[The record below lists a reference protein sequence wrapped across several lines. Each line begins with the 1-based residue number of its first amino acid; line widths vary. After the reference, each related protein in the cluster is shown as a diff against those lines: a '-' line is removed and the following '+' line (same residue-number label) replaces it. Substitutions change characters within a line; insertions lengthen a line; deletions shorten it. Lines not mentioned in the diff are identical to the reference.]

1 MIKVI
6 GKEHCGAC
14 MMTKNVLGAKGI
26 EFEYSLLEDTLV
38 ILDET
43 ELVELS
49 DDDKDLI
56 PPPTTKKAPT
66 PINIYLVFFF
76 FFYIFSQSLNS

>member
-26 EFEYSLLEDTLV
+26 EFEYILLEEMTEEEQNNV
-38 ILDET
+38 IKMAEEQGRLSMPFIIKDG
-43 ELVELS
+43 ELVTLQEV
-49 DDDKDLI
+49 I
-56 PPPTTKKAPT
+56 A
-66 PINIYLVFFF
+66 
-76 FFYIFSQSLNS
+76 

>member
-26 EFEYSLLEDTLV
+26 EFEYTLLEEMTEEEQNYVIKMAEEQGRLSMPFIIKDGKLVTLQEV
-38 ILDET
+38 I
-43 ELVELS
+43 
-49 DDDKDLI
+49 
-56 PPPTTKKAPT
+56 A
-66 PINIYLVFFF
+66 
-76 FFYIFSQSLNS
+76 

>member
-26 EFEYSLLEDTLV
+26 EFEYILLE
-38 ILDET
+38 EMT
-43 ELVELS
+43 EE
-49 DDDKDLI
+49 
-56 PPPTTKKAPT
+56 
-66 PINIYLVFFF
+66 
-76 FFYIFSQSLNS
+76 

>member
-26 EFEYSLLEDTLV
+26 EFEYILLEEMTEEERNNVIKMAEEQGKLSMPFIIKDGKLVTLQEV
-38 ILDET
+38 I
-43 ELVELS
+43 
-49 DDDKDLI
+49 
-56 PPPTTKKAPT
+56 A
-66 PINIYLVFFF
+66 
-76 FFYIFSQSLNS
+76 

>member
-26 EFEYSLLEDTLV
+26 EFEYILLEEMTEEEQNNVIKTAEEQGRLSMPFIIKDGKLVTLQEV
-38 ILDET
+38 I
-43 ELVELS
+43 
-49 DDDKDLI
+49 
-56 PPPTTKKAPT
+56 A
-66 PINIYLVFFF
+66 
-76 FFYIFSQSLNS
+76 

>member
-26 EFEYSLLEDTLV
+26 EFEYSLLE
-38 ILDET
+38 EMT
-43 ELVELS
+43 EEEQ
-49 DDDKDLI
+49 
-56 PPPTTKKAPT
+56 
-66 PINIYLVFFF
+66 N
-76 FFYIFSQSLNS
+76 NENN